1 MTDQLKGE
9 QNGGE
14 APRAPAKARIT
25 ASLRRVILKKET
37 PEEIGKKTDVEKG
50 KVWKSH
56 VNK

>member
-1 MTDQLKGE
+1 MTDPLTE
-9 QNGGE
+9 ERDERE

-37 PEEIGKKTDVEKG
+37 PEEIDKKTDVVKG